1 MKEIE
6 DIYFGAILLVAVVI
20 GTSMLVIALNNI

>member
-1 MKEIE
+1 MREIE
-6 DIYFGAILLVAVVI
+6 DIYFSVILFVAVVI

>member
-6 DIYFGAILLVAVVI
+6 DIYFGAILLVVTVI
-20 GTSMLVIALNNI
+20 GMGMLVIALNNI